1 MNDEKKGPSKLSDLF
16 EDLQD
21 TLENSVYNA
30 DSPDHKKTAKKP
42 ETPDMPDVPDVPD
55 IHEISERPKAPPV
68 KTYAE
73 KNANQDGLTPKG
85 PENILWEVQKEDDGF
100 PAEQSDIDLELL
112 KAIGIGRSES
122 SESGK
127 RKREN
132 SPDSKAGEAVSPAP
146 KERADK
152 PALKKPP
159 PKTFYKATDREFA
172 NREQINDIF
181 DSYRNEYISA
191 FIRLAAGTALFLIL
205 LYMEVAPYLKWKMPG
220 IFNIYN
226 YNLPYIWIDMQI
238 LALVSAINY
247 KSLIYGV
254 RSMFAS
260 NINVYSISV
269 FFVAVSFIQTILTLN
284 FRHNNSEMALYNSAA
299 VYSMVM
305 ISLYNLL
312 DISAEIDSFKTV
324 SSNKQKYALTL
335 IDPSKTQK
343 SPRPYASARQETELF
358 REAAAFAPFVGGVV
372 SAPFVSNF
380 FTRTYKDKHPGGIT
394 KYFIYISAFAAL
406 AMFIITMGVSQK
418 KDWYNSLSAAAALM
432 LGSVPLCSF
441 ISGSYPVF
449 KAQKKA
455 RRIGAAFIGQKSM
468 EESSGTPVISVYDKD
483 IFPAGQ
489 IRISAIKVCNNVS
502 IESVMQSL
510 CAVFDKLNMPPA
522 EKFKASAN
530 YESNAGQNVKVIGV
544 DEEGVCFSV
553 DKKKMF
559 MGKGGYISNLGLKPF
574 DSDVDEAFVKSL
586 GRIIFLASESE
597 LMAKIY
603 IAYEISPDFYDILKN
618 IRKVNASLC
627 IRTFDPSIDDEL
639 ITALGN
645 TKKSSVKVLKLKNT
659 ADVYETPE
667 CVDAPLVSKESLKS
681 LIGAV
686 VIADKIKT
694 LMKTNVLLQIFA
706 FAAGLVLA
714 LILGF
719 AGELRG
725 INAGHLF
732 LFQSFWMLP
741 VIVLL
746 GLG

>member
-16 EDLQD
+16 DDLQD
-21 TLENSVYNA
+21 TLENSVYNT
-30 DSPDHKKTAKKP
+30 DKTDTKETAKKP
-42 ETPDMPDVPDVPD
+42 EADISEMP
-55 IHEISERPKAPPV
+55 EISEISEKPKAPPV

-73 KNANQDGLTPKG
+73 KNANQDGLAAKG
-85 PENILWEVQKEDDGF
+85 PENIPWEVQKDDDGS
-100 PAEQSDIDLELL
+100 PSEQSDIDLELL
-112 KAIGIGRSES
+112 KAIGIGRNENSES
-122 SESGK
+122 KK
-127 RKREN
+127 RKTED
-132 SPDSKAGEAVSPAP
+132 SPTSKTGE
-146 KERADK
+146 ADK
-152 PALKKPP
+152 PAPAERADRSASKKPP
-159 PKTFYKATDREFA
+159 PKTFYKATDKEFA

-181 DSYRNEYISA
+181 ESYRNEYIAA
-191 FIRLAAGTALFLIL
+191 FIRLAAGTVLFLAL
-205 LYMEVAPYLKWKMPG
+205 LYMETAPYLKWKMPG
-220 IFNIYN
+220 IFNIYH

-238 LALVSAINY
+238 LVLAAAINY

-260 NINVYSISV
+260 NINVYSVAV
-269 FFVAVSFIQTILTLN
+269 FFLAVSFIQTILTLN
-284 FRHNNSEMALYNSAA
+284 FRHNNSAMALYNSAA

-324 SSNKQKYALTL
+324 SSNKQKYALCLT
-335 IDPSKTQK
+335 DPSKTQK
-343 SPRPYASARQETELF
+343 SPRPYASVKQETELF
-358 REAAAFAPFVGGVV
+358 REAAAFAPYVGGVV
-372 SAPFVSNF
+372 SAPFVANF
-380 FTRTYKDKHPGGIT
+380 FTRTYKDKHSGKIT
-394 KYFIYISAFAAL
+394 KYFIYISVFAAL
-406 AMFIITMGVSQK
+406 AMFIVTMGISAE

-432 LGSVPLCSF
+432 LGSIPLCSF
-441 ISGSYPVF
+441 ISVSYPVF

-455 RRIGAAFIGQKSM
+455 RQIGAAFIGQKSM
-468 EESSGTPVISVYDKD
+468 EESCGTPIISVYDKD

-489 IRISAIKVCNNVS
+489 IRISAIKVCNVTQS
-502 IESVMQSL
+502 TIESVMQNL
-510 CAVFDKLNMPPA
+510 CVIFDKLNMPPA

-530 YESNAGQNVKVIGV
+530 YEPNAGQNVKVIGI
-544 DEEGVCFSV
+544 DEDGVCFSI

-559 MGKGGYISNLGLKPF
+559 MGKGVYISNLGLKPF

-597 LMAKIY
+597 VMAKIY

-618 IRKVNASLC
+618 IRKLNACLC

-639 ITALGN
+639 IAALGN
-645 TKKSSVKVLKLKNT
+645 TKKYSVKVLKLKNI
-659 ADVYETPE
+659 ADIYETPE

-694 LMKTNVLLQIFA
+694 LMKTNVFLQIFA

-719 AGELRG
+719 AGQLWG

-741 VIVLL
+741 MIVLL